1 MELRLEL
8 NMKQNNTKLKQ
19 LMAKKKPIVWP
30 GSVSP
35 ISRISQL
42 VQDIESGN
50 YRLLDPTHTLH
61 DIKKLEM
68 VQGK

>member
-1 MELRLEL
+1 
-8 NMKQNNTKLKQ
+8 MKQNNTKLKQ

-30 GSVSP
+30 GSAPHISPVS
-35 ISRISQL
+35 RL
-42 VQDIESGN
+42 VQDIENGN